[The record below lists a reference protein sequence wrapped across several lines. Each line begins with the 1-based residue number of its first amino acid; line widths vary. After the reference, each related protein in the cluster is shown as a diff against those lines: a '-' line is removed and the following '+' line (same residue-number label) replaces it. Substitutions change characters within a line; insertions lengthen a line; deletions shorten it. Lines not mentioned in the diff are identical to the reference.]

1 MCDFI
6 KQFFLGLYWGSN
18 FATKG
23 NRAKGVKPLFSHW
36 NFVQILL
43 LIMKKIHLK
52 TIFGYFE

>member
-36 NFVQILL
+36 NFVHVMIDL
-43 LIMKKIHLK
+43 
-52 TIFGYFE
+52 TIVSSMGNKN